1 MARKK
6 KEDPYDLCACY
17 EPAEPVP
24 EEFIEPG
31 DREPTMAESA
41 LYMRDEDGIEYYC
54 CGIEY
59 YCCGNTRI
67 KITES
72 FPEKGP
78 SMNELLTDLII
89 RESKKDS

>member
-1 MARKK
+1 MHSFKNEVVTKDIKCKYGKRYHIDEVYGVA
-6 KEDPYDLCACY
+6 
-17 EPAEPVP
+17 
-24 EEFIEPG
+24 FQIEPE
-31 DREPTMAESA
+31 DREPTIAESA
-41 LYMRDEDGIEYYC
+41 LYMIDED
-54 CGIEY
+54 GIEY

-89 RESKKDS
+89 REAKKDS

>member
-17 EPAEPVP
+17 EPTEPVS
-24 EEFIEPG
+24 EEFIDPG
-31 DREPTMAESA
+31 DRGPTLAESA
-41 LYMRDEDGIEYYC
+41 LYMIDED
-54 CGIEY
+54 GIEY

-72 FPEKGP
+72 FLEKGP
-78 SMNELLTDLII
+78 SMYELLTDLII